1 MTYTARMPSKSHGA
15 QHDTSANDEDA
26 ASIEWSRRVREAEAV
41 PEEYSIKALVFT
53 CVCWIAAGVAFVLCM
68 AFGSDE

>member
-1 MTYTARMPSKSHGA
+1 MKTHMVTHNHGA
-15 QHDTSANDEDA
+15 RIDTAANDEDPT
-26 ASIEWSRRVREAEAV
+26 SVEFRRRVIEAEAV

-68 AFGSDE
+68 ALGSDE